1 MIDAI
6 DKALSSL
13 GEESKSAI
21 YLHLERVQNLP
32 KSEIPAKIDEFSSAI
47 ENLFGVGARFLE
59 IMILRKL
66 HAEVGVVWKIDA
78 PNSKMLLDLTFK
90 QYVSFVKKYFE
101 DARQYEDQTNNLM
114 KEKDALKQYR

>member
-1 MIDAI
+1 LIDAI

-59 IMILRKL
+59 IMILRNL

-90 QYVSFVKKYFE
+90 QYVSFVQKYFE